1 MSRLAWAY
9 VSVVFLVGGVLSVLT
24 LPGAMQAGSQWL
36 TFVILTALATLAQ
49 LFKAE
54 APSHQLYYAT
64 LVFFFAGMLL
74 LHPFFL
80 VLLVVI
86 PHLVEWAKE
95 RVMNSPHLRDWY
107 LQPFNMATYITAGLA
122 ARWVYLALDLD
133 AATFLTP
140 ASVVAVTAAA
150 LTYVAINHVLI
161 GQALVLARGVA
172 WRESGVLDVENLLTD
187 LILLLMGY
195 VVAVL
200 WTLNPWL
207 ILPALAPLVLI
218 YRALKIPQLKREAQ
232 TDDKTGLWNARHFV
246 KLFTTEMERAR
257 RFDRPLAVLMA
268 DLDLLRNI
276 NNTYGHLAGDAVLV
290 GIGQII
296 RETIREYDIAG
307 RFGGEEFAIVLPEA
321 GPIEAQSVT
330 ERLRQAV
337 EAAGFEVR
345 TSPTPIHATMSLGIA
360 CFPRDA
366 TTATDLIHK
375 ADAAVYKAKLK
386 GRNCVVSVS
395 DVPHFIMLEHAPA
408 EDRLALPHAGAFV
421 PRPEPGN
428 DL

>member
-1 MSRLAWAY
+1 
-9 VSVVFLVGGVLSVLT
+9 
-24 LPGAMQAGSQWL
+24 
-36 TFVILTALATLAQ
+36 
-49 LFKAE
+49 
-54 APSHQLYYAT
+54 
-64 LVFFFAGMLL
+64 MLL

-95 RVMNSPHLRDWY
+95 RVMNSPHLRYWY